1 MLRRCLR
8 ETPHILQAYTF
19 YPAYK
24 TLKETPYFI
33 PLITNACNTRIHI
46 WFDCPLHSNGFS
58 SSLSLRLTNMC
69 TVFTHSLT
77 DTQEGNS
84 QHVKPHCKTV
94 IQTDASN
101 SSRLHP
107 DRRPPQ
113 EGRPPVLSPRT
124 RRAGLRPDS
133 AQRCLQRSVSKT
145 TCSAV
150 RGHNHYGNGWTQC
163 QTSRHTFNSEWQ
175 HTHCIISKHDSD

>member
-33 PLITNACNTRIHI
+33 PLITNARNTRIHI
-46 WFDCPLHSNGFS
+46 WFDYPLHWNGFS
-58 SSLSLRLTNMC
+58 SSSSLHLTNMC

-77 DTQEGNS
+77 ETQRE
-84 QHVKPHCKTV
+84 HLKPHCKTV

-107 DRRPPQ
+107 DRRPLQ
-113 EGRPPVLSPRT
+113 EGRPPVLSPLT
-124 RRAGLRPDS
+124 CRAGLRPES
-133 AQRCLQRSVSKT
+133 AQQCLQRNISKT

-150 RGHNHYGNGWTQC
+150 RGHNHYGNGWTLC
-163 QTSRHTFNSEWQ
+163 QKSRHTFNSEYQ